1 MIILLSQIWFSFS
14 WIGRQVVSMCSNSYW
29 DLSQHAHI
37 KEITCEMVLS
47 ISQALLFLGDTW
59 VLFFFFLFFSCCN
72 MSCGQ
77 VVEQLPKGSGFR
89 ARLCFW
95 SEFSVRMAPLCI
107 MTGPGSKLSFCVSSA
122 VFLGLIFIVQIASFD
137 RASEII
143 SESVPYSCLCI
154 RIKPPPLPTH
164 FCFKAVCYLPGGR
177 LLPGRIIWMHVNK
190 MVRSHLSWH
199 TYWYVA
205 VKL

>member
-1 MIILLSQIWFSFS
+1 MLELLLGFKSTCTHKRNNLWNGPEHFSSTPFFGWHLSCVFLFSFFFHVVICPVAKWLNS
-14 WIGRQVVSMCSNSYW
+14 CQRGADLGRDCVFSQNF
-29 DLSQHAHI
+29 LS
-37 KEITCEMVLS
+37 E
-47 ISQALLFLGDTW
+47 W
-59 VLFFFFLFFSCCN
+59 
-72 MSCGQ
+72 
-77 VVEQLPKGSGFR
+77 
-89 ARLCFW
+89 
-95 SEFSVRMAPLCI
+95 PLCA
-107 MTGPGSKLSFCVSSA
+107 LWQDLDQNSFCVSSA